1 VQVLLRW
8 LSATPASFDGPA
20 PFSKGARLATK
31 QVGEGR
37 IPTVARPNSA
47 GAPPETRAAALLLAR
62 VHARLALARLHEPPS
77 AAPAAPAAPVPADTD
92 AAAVAGGAPCAEATA
107 CAAGCG
113 GGGCAAGEG
122 AGDALSHEE
131 SCKVCWGAR
140 ANTIYA
146 PCGHVVACLECTA
159 RLRRLCCPVCQANV
173 SDVIQ
178 LFTT

>member
-1 VQVLLRW
+1 MQVLLRW

-77 AAPAAPAAPVPADTD
+77 AAPAAPAAPAFRPPATTAAEAALAADDALHSEDAYDDIKIKEPLDREATIRRATASNQGL
-92 AAAVAGGAPCAEATA
+92 AAALEEDDSELQAQI
-107 CAAGCG
+107 AADL
-113 GGGCAAGEG
+113 AAFNGDDLSGFEG
-122 AGDALSHEE
+122 IDLDALR
-131 SCKVCWGAR
+131 K
-140 ANTIYA
+140 
-146 PCGHVVACLECTA
+146 
-159 RLRRLCCPVCQANV
+159 Q
-173 SDVIQ
+173 
-178 LFTT
+178 

>member
-1 VQVLLRW
+1 MVLVRTLTNRDNLFFTGVTATAASALSAVGTRLSWARAEPPPPPSSSSSRRMRTALAESLADEANRSAAQPLLSPSQRSVLVQVLLRW

-31 QVGEGR
+31 Q
-37 IPTVARPNSA
+37 
-47 GAPPETRAAALLLAR
+47 
-62 VHARLALARLHEPPS
+62 
-77 AAPAAPAAPVPADTD
+77 
-92 AAAVAGGAPCAEATA
+92 
-107 CAAGCG
+107 
-113 GGGCAAGEG
+113 
-122 AGDALSHEE
+122 
-131 SCKVCWGAR
+131 VCWGAR